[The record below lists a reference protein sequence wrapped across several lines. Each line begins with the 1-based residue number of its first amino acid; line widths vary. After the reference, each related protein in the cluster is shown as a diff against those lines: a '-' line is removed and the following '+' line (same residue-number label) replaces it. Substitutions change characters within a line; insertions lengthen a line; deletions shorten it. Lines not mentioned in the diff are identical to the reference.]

1 MTGWQRFVTMC
12 SSTNAKGKEMATQT
26 NLEITAELQDARI
39 THLTL
44 QDSLNKNGAFDEGGK
59 ADIICDLIDDC
70 ISKMQRLEIT
80 LAVREQFA
88 SMRVQ

>member
-1 MTGWQRFVTMC
+1 MC
-12 SSTNAKGKEMATQT
+12 LSTNAKGKEMATQT
-26 NLEITAELQDARI
+26 NLEITAELQETRL
-39 THLTL
+39 THSIL
-44 QDSLNKNGAFDEGGK
+44 QDSLNKNGALDEGGK